1 MSPPVQS
8 DSAVAMA
15 PEVMIS
21 GMATTTNSSIVA
33 QPRLNAARTGSR
45 CAASSGVIPLL
56 RISSQVTISRC
67 RKHHSPPMS
76 RGRTRSSTS
85 SRGPTVAD
93 PTSTNID
100 ALNGKVMP
108 IPAFPATS
116 VAAEGLSSRDF
127 SIQGM
132 VTEPTVAA
140 IAAWLWTT
148 PPRPADATVE
158 TQAGPPLTP
167 PISEFSRSMS
177 RSSTPVLSSRYPMKT
192 NAMVA

>member
-1 MSPPVQS
+1 
-8 DSAVAMA
+8 MA
-15 PEVMIS
+15 E
-21 GMATTTNSSIVA
+21 
-33 QPRLNAARTGSR
+33 
-45 CAASSGVIPLL
+45 
-56 RISSQVTISRC
+56 
-67 RKHHSPPMS
+67 
-76 RGRTRSSTS
+76 
-85 SRGPTVAD
+85 

-108 IPAFPATS
+108 IPALPATS

-158 TQAGPPLTP
+158 THAGPPLTP
-167 PISEFSRSMS
+167 PIREFSRSMS